1 MKSFKYFFLFLLLFT
16 IGFSVTSCNDFLDKE
31 PLDEVT
37 PETFLWS
44 DADLSAYI
52 IKQYNF
58 NTHSGAGVGIWAIDN
73 HTDNQAASNYN
84 GLWIPGEWRVPD
96 RYQQDS
102 EDPWYF
108 GEIYNLNYFLETVLP
123 RSENGTL
130 TGNVSMIH
138 HNIGEA
144 FFLRAWNYFKKLQA
158 FGDFPIITE
167 TLPDKQ
173 DVLVEASKR
182 QPRHKVARFILQDLD
197 KAIELLSEN
206 PSGGTNRI
214 TKHSANLLKSRVAL
228 YEASWLTYH
237 AGTAMVP
244 NGPGYKGGAVEYDA
258 QEEIK
263 FFLEECKK
271 AASAVA
277 DKIPLADN
285 THVWADGKAKMD
297 NPYFAQFSADD
308 LSAYPEIL
316 FWRDYDVDLGIRHS
330 ASYYISQ
337 GGNSG
342 FTRQYVET
350 FLMKNGLPIYATGS
364 GYAGDLTIEDVRKNR
379 DERLLLFMMTPGEQ
393 LTTGQVSFEHLAPEL
408 PNILAQEEVR
418 NVTGYQLRKGSSNN
432 WSRDWNE
439 NAEGCPIFRA
449 AEAYLNYIEAS
460 CMENNGNSIDATA
473 SAYWSQLRSRA
484 GLPGDYAVTVNATD
498 LSKESD
504 WAVYSKNQKV
514 SSLLYNIRR
523 ERRCE
528 LIEEGMRMFDLKRWR
543 ALDQLD
549 GTWQPEGINFWESG
563 LYKEYV
569 DDEGHSQLIADGSA
583 IANVSSSSRSTYL
596 RPYEIV
602 NRASNQMWNK
612 GYKWCEAHYLNP
624 IAITHFRTTASN
636 PTDINTSVIYQNPGW
651 PMVASEGPI
660 CN

>member
-1 MKSFKYFFLFLLLFT
+1 MKSSKYPLLLFLLFA
-16 IGFSVTSCNDFLDKE
+16 IGLPVASCDDFLNKE

-58 NTHSGAGVGIWAIDN
+58 NTHSGAGIGVWAIDN

-84 GLWIPGEWRVPD
+84 GIWIPGEWRVPD

-102 EDPWYF
+102 QDPWYF

-130 TGNVSMIH
+130 TGNALMIDH
-138 HNIGEA
+138 DIGEA

-158 FGDFPIITE
+158 FGDFPIIVE
-167 TLPDKQ
+167 TLPDK
-173 DVLVEASKR
+173 E
-182 QPRHKVARFILQDLD
+182 
-197 KAIELLSEN
+197 
-206 PSGGTNRI
+206 
-214 TKHSANLLKSRVAL
+214 
-228 YEASWLTYH
+228 
-237 AGTAMVP
+237 
-244 NGPGYKGGAVEYDA
+244 
-258 QEEIK
+258 
-263 FFLEECKK
+263 

-308 LSAYPEIL
+308 LNAYPEIL
-316 FWRDYDVDLGIRHS
+316 FWRDYDVNLGIRHS

-364 GYAGDLTIEDVRKNR
+364 GYAGDLTIEDVRENR

-393 LTTGQVSFEHLAPEL
+393 LTTGQVSFDHLAPKL
-408 PNILAQEEVR
+408 PNILAKEEVR

-439 NAEGCPIFRA
+439 NYEGSPIFRA

-460 CMENNGNSIDATA
+460 CMENNGTSIDATA
-473 SAYWSQLRSRA
+473 SAYWSQLRARA
-484 GLPGDYAVTVNATD
+484 GLPVDYAVTVNATD
-498 LSKESD
+498 LSKEND

-528 LIEEGMRMFDLKRWR
+528 LIEEGMRMYDLKRWR

-563 LYKEYV
+563 LYEEYI
-569 DDEGHSQLIADGSA
+569 DDGRHSQLIADGSA
-583 IANVSSSSRSTYL
+583 TANVSSSSRSTYL

-602 NRASNQMWNK
+602 NRASNQMWGK